1 MIEHWVEFIELNTN
15 VMTCQESHEHTWSF
29 NDQVQYQTKFM
40 DFIIRSYHEFNC
52 LFSEF
57 QLERYDRDQ
66 ETRLYIELCIQLGG
80 KFYIPHN
87 EM

>member
-40 DFIIRSYHEFNC
+40 DFIIRSYDEFNF
-52 LFSEF
+52 LSYS
-57 QLERYDRDQ
+57 QNSSLRDMI
-66 ETRLYIELCIQLGG
+66 ETKRHRAMH
-80 KFYIPHN
+80 PVRW
-87 EM
+87 